1 MQYYDMALEPQKEED
16 VQQEKRGGYDRDRK
30 MAKIYYQMNFLNS
43 MDETEEGPLID
54 ALVNSKELAI
64 FGTDLI
70 HDLIDFRWQQFA
82 GPIHKI
88 GFAFHIG
95 YIISLSL
102 YINQTYLE
110 ENSSA

>member
-1 MQYYDMALEPQKEED
+1 MQYYDMTEEPKVVEEPR
-16 VQQEKRGGYDRDRK
+16 EKKGSYDRDRK
-30 MAKIYYQMNFLNS
+30 MSRIYYQMNFLNS

-95 YIISLSL
+95 YIMFLSL
-102 YINQTYLE
+102 YINQTYLK